1 MTTLTPAATPTRRSA
16 GRPPSSWARRRD
28 DLGLQLFLLPVAVVF
43 VVLFAVPLG
52 RSLWYS
58 LTDFDGYSAETSF
71 VGLANYAAVF
81 SDSSMLAGLWFTLA
95 YAVGTTLLVT
105 ATALPLALALDR
117 RFFGHGFVRV
127 AFFFPAIPSVAVLG
141 LVWGFILNPLG
152 SGVLNTVLDSL
163 GGLGPVSW
171 LSTDALAQLSVVVVG
186 VWTQTGWHA
195 ILYLAYLQSIP
206 PELQEVAT
214 IDGASAWQRFRFV
227 TLPLLTPAVTI
238 STFLLMSGGLKVY
251 DLPFT
256 LTGGGPGFATR
267 TLTQSIITDGIGQAK
282 FGEGSALAVLFMVAV
297 GAVVLGQLALTRRAE
312 ERSR

>member
-1 MTTLTPAATPTRRSA
+1 MTTLTPPAAAARRA
-16 GRPPSSWARRRD
+16 TDRPPTSWARRRET
-28 DLGLQLFLLPVAVVF
+28 LGLQLFLLPVVVVF
-43 VVLFAVPLG
+43 VALFAVPLG

-58 LTDFDGYSAETSF
+58 LTDFDGYSTESSF
-71 VGLANYAAVF
+71 VGLRNYAAVF

-105 ATALPLALALDR
+105 ATALPLALALNR
-117 RFFGHGFVRV
+117 RFVGHGFVRV

-152 SGVLNTVLDSL
+152 SGVLNTVLGSL
-163 GGLGPVSW
+163 TGLAPVPW
-171 LSTDALAQLSVVVVG
+171 LSQDALAQLSVVAVG

-214 IDGASAWQRFRFV
+214 IDGASPWQRFRFV
-227 TLPLLTPAVTI
+227 TLPLLSPAVTI

-267 TLTQSIITDGIGQAK
+267 TITQSIITDGIGQAK
-282 FGEGSALAVLFMVAV
+282 FGEGSALAVLFMLAV
-297 GAVVLGQLALTRRAE
+297 GVVVLAQLALTRRVE